1 MLIHPLRALILNY
14 VNDRTALIYSVGG
27 SLCSLS
33 GFANCIAHS
42 LIEFIRVF
50 KVLMSSVRTRQ
61 SFYTQTCTF
70 KIRDLFIT
78 RQPIK
83 VRRLIYLAFYLML
96 FSCFF
101 YTIIAHPVR
110 DNVRCHNFKRPI
122 NEELTNE
129 SSIQII

>member
-33 GFANCIAHS
+33 GFANCIAQS

-61 SFYTQTCTF
+61 SFFMFIVKYTQTCTF
-70 KIRDLFIT
+70 KIRGLFIT

-101 YTIIAHPVR
+101 LHYYSTSR
-110 DNVRCHNFKRPI
+110 KR
-122 NEELTNE
+122 
-129 SSIQII
+129 